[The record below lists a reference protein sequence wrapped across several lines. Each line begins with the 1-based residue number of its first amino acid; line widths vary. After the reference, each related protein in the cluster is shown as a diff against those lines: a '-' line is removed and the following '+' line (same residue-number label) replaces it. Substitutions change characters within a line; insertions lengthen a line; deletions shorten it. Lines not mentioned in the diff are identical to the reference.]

1 MRFLFNQ
8 RTARVTAYLWR
19 TLEMIL
25 SVHYTIN
32 NICETSGGY
41 LAEFGTRLKQS
52 FQHNFFSLSS
62 QPRVQRLVKT
72 RQNIL
77 KFEQEAFEQKC

>member
-25 SVHYTIN
+25 SVHYTIS
-32 NICETSGGY
+32 NICETCGGY

-52 FQHNFFSLSS
+52 FQH
-62 QPRVQRLVKT
+62 T
-72 RQNIL
+72 L
-77 KFEQEAFEQKC
+77 KVSRSETHSKHQKMHR